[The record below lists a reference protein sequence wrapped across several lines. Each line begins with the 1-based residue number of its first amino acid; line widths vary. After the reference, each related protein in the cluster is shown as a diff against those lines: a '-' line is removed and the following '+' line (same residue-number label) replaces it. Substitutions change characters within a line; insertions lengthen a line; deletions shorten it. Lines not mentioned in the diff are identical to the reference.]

1 MISNIYEF
9 LDKSVAKY
17 PNKTLFV
24 SGKNCI
30 SYLEFSH
37 KSSALASKILE
48 FGLNKKPVLIILP
61 KSIEALI
68 AMFGVAR
75 SGNFYSI
82 IDEKMPFERVQKII
96 NILKP
101 ALIITARDLGSNA
114 NEYGADVIYSD
125 EFDSFELNLS
135 LLSRVEIIDTD
146 LLYVLF
152 TSGSTGEPKGVSI
165 SHKSVIDYTFW
176 VSKTFDVG
184 SDEILVNQ
192 APFYFDN
199 SILDIFTTV
208 RCGATL
214 HLLSTFEFAFPA
226 KVVEYL
232 KTHGVTMIFWVP
244 SVLIYFANTEA
255 LENTELKTLKK
266 VLFCGEIM
274 PNRQLNIWRKALPNA
289 LYANLYGPTE
299 ITDVCCY
306 YVCDREFGDDE
317 LLPIGKACKNTQ
329 ILLFDEDNNLITQ
342 PFIKG
347 ELCVRGSSLS
357 LGYYGDRAKSA
368 QVFIQNPLHNN
379 FYDPIYKTGD
389 IAAYNEYN
397 ELICYGRLDSQ
408 IKLNGHRIEL
418 GEIEAALNSH
428 PQIKRSA
435 CKFTGEKIV
444 AFYEASRDIDNIREF
459 LSKKIQEYMIPKIF
473 IRLDKFALNAN
484 GKIDRKAL
492 DDKL

>member
-101 ALIITARDLGSNA
+101 ALIITARDLGA
-114 NEYGADVIYSD
+114 NNYDISMIYSD

-165 SHKSVIDYTFW
+165 SHKSVIESIIVIGQGKVAKECARIARD
-176 VSKTFDVG
+176 K
-184 SDEILVNQ
+184 
-192 APFYFDN
+192 FDN
-199 SILDIFTTV
+199 VKLLDINEISN
-208 RCGATL
+208 L
-214 HLLSTFEFAFPA
+214 D
-226 KVVEYL
+226 EYL
-232 KTHGVTMIFWVP
+232 
-244 SVLIYFANTEA
+244 
-255 LENTELKTLKK
+255 
-266 VLFCGEIM
+266 
-274 PNRQLNIWRKALPNA
+274 
-289 LYANLYGPTE
+289 
-299 ITDVCCY
+299 
-306 YVCDREFGDDE
+306 
-317 LLPIGKACKNTQ
+317 
-329 ILLFDEDNNLITQ
+329 
-342 PFIKG
+342 
-347 ELCVRGSSLS
+347 
-357 LGYYGDRAKSA
+357 
-368 QVFIQNPLHNN
+368 
-379 FYDPIYKTGD
+379 
-389 IAAYNEYN
+389 
-397 ELICYGRLDSQ
+397 
-408 IKLNGHRIEL
+408 
-418 GEIEAALNSH
+418 
-428 PQIKRSA
+428 
-435 CKFTGEKIV
+435 
-444 AFYEASRDIDNIREF
+444 
-459 LSKKIQEYMIPKIF
+459 IP
-473 IRLDKFALNAN
+473 
-484 GKIDRKAL
+484 
-492 DDKL
+492 

>member
-24 SGKNCI
+24 SGKNYI
-30 SYLEFSH
+30 NYLEFNH

-101 ALIITARDLGSNA
+101 ALIIIARDLGA
-114 NEYGADVIYSD
+114 NNYDIPMIYSD

-165 SHKSVIDYTFW
+165 SHKSVIDYIFW

-199 SILDIFTTV
+199 SI
-208 RCGATL
+208 
-214 HLLSTFEFAFPA
+214 
-226 KVVEYL
+226 
-232 KTHGVTMIFWVP
+232 WQ
-244 SVLIYFANTEA
+244 SV
-255 LENTELKTLKK
+255 
-266 VLFCGEIM
+266 
-274 PNRQLNIWRKALPNA
+274 
-289 LYANLYGPTE
+289 
-299 ITDVCCY
+299 
-306 YVCDREFGDDE
+306 
-317 LLPIGKACKNTQ
+317 
-329 ILLFDEDNNLITQ
+329 
-342 PFIKG
+342 
-347 ELCVRGSSLS
+347 
-357 LGYYGDRAKSA
+357 
-368 QVFIQNPLHNN
+368 
-379 FYDPIYKTGD
+379 
-389 IAAYNEYN
+389 
-397 ELICYGRLDSQ
+397 
-408 IKLNGHRIEL
+408 
-418 GEIEAALNSH
+418 
-428 PQIKRSA
+428 
-435 CKFTGEKIV
+435 
-444 AFYEASRDIDNIREF
+444 
-459 LSKKIQEYMIPKIF
+459 
-473 IRLDKFALNAN
+473 
-484 GKIDRKAL
+484 
-492 DDKL
+492 

>member
-1 MISNIYEF
+1 
-9 LDKSVAKY
+9 
-17 PNKTLFV
+17 
-24 SGKNCI
+24 
-30 SYLEFSH
+30 
-37 KSSALASKILE
+37 
-48 FGLNKKPVLIILP
+48 
-61 KSIEALI
+61 
-68 AMFGVAR
+68 
-75 SGNFYSI
+75 
-82 IDEKMPFERVQKII
+82 
-96 NILKP
+96 
-101 ALIITARDLGSNA
+101 
-114 NEYGADVIYSD
+114 
-125 EFDSFELNLS
+125 
-135 LLSRVEIIDTD
+135 
-146 LLYVLF
+146 
-152 TSGSTGEPKGVSI
+152 
-165 SHKSVIDYTFW
+165 
-176 VSKTFDVG
+176 
-184 SDEILVNQ
+184 
-192 APFYFDN
+192 
-199 SILDIFTTV
+199 
-208 RCGATL
+208 
-214 HLLSTFEFAFPA
+214 
-226 KVVEYL
+226 
-232 KTHGVTMIFWVP
+232 
-244 SVLIYFANTEA
+244 
-255 LENTELKTLKK
+255 
-266 VLFCGEIM
+266 
-274 PNRQLNIWRKALPNA
+274 
-289 LYANLYGPTE
+289 
-299 ITDVCCY
+299 
-306 YVCDREFGDDE
+306 VCDREFGDDE

-444 AFYEASRDIDNIREF
+444 AFYEASRDIDEIREF

>member
-37 KSSALASKILE
+37 KSSTLAGKILE

-101 ALIITARDLGSNA
+101 ALIITARDLGSSA

-165 SHKSVIDYTFW
+165 SHKSVIESIIVIGQGKVAKECARIARD
-176 VSKTFDVG
+176 KFDSVK
-184 SDEILVNQ
+184 L
-192 APFYFDN
+192 
-199 SILDIFTTV
+199 LDI
-208 RCGATL
+208 
-214 HLLSTFEFAFPA
+214 
-226 KVVEYL
+226 
-232 KTHGVTMIFWVP
+232 
-244 SVLIYFANTEA
+244 N
-255 LENTELKTLKK
+255 
-266 VLFCGEIM
+266 EI
-274 PNRQLNIWRKALPNA
+274 
-289 LYANLYGPTE
+289 
-299 ITDVCCY
+299 
-306 YVCDREFGDDE
+306 
-317 LLPIGKACKNTQ
+317 
-329 ILLFDEDNNLITQ
+329 
-342 PFIKG
+342 
-347 ELCVRGSSLS
+347 
-357 LGYYGDRAKSA
+357 
-368 QVFIQNPLHNN
+368 
-379 FYDPIYKTGD
+379 
-389 IAAYNEYN
+389 
-397 ELICYGRLDSQ
+397 
-408 IKLNGHRIEL
+408 
-418 GEIEAALNSH
+418 
-428 PQIKRSA
+428 
-435 CKFTGEKIV
+435 
-444 AFYEASRDIDNIREF
+444 
-459 LSKKIQEYMIPKIF
+459 
-473 IRLDKFALNAN
+473 
-484 GKIDRKAL
+484 
-492 DDKL
+492 

>member
-9 LDKSVAKY
+9 LDKSVEKY
-17 PNKTLFV
+17 PHKTLFV
-24 SGKNCI
+24 SGANQI
-30 SYLEFSH
+30 SYLEFSQ
-37 KSSALASKILE
+37 KSSAVASRILE
-48 FGLNKKPVLIILP
+48 FGLNKSPVLIILP

-82 IDEKMPFERVQKII
+82 IDEKMPLERVQKII

-101 ALIITARDLGSNA
+101 KLIITDRNLA
-114 NEYGADVIYSD
+114 NSSDWTTLTIYSD
-125 EFDSFELNLS
+125 EFDSFEPNLA
-135 LLSRVEIIDTD
+135 LLSSVEIIDTD

-165 SHKSVIDYTFW
+165 AHKSVIDYTFW
-176 VSKTFDVG
+176 VSQTFGVG
-184 SDEILVNQ
+184 SGEILANQ

-199 SILDIFTTV
+199 SILDIFITV
-208 RCGATL
+208 KCGATL
-214 HLLSTFEFAFPA
+214 HLLSTFEFAFPSR
-226 KVVEYL
+226 VIEYL
-232 KTHGVTMIFWVP
+232 KTHSVTMIFWVP
-244 SVLIYFANTEA
+244 SVLIYFANTRA
-255 LENTELKTLKK
+255 VENADLPNLKK

-274 PNRQLNIWRKALPNA
+274 PNRQLNIWRKSLPNA

-306 YVCDREFGDDE
+306 YICDREFDDDE

-329 ILLFDEDNNLITQ
+329 ILIFDESRELITK

-347 ELCVRGSSLS
+347 ELCVRGTGLS
-357 LGYYGDRAKSA
+357 LGYYGDKDKTDKA
-368 QVFIQNPLHNN
+368 FIQNPLHDNY
-379 FYDPIYKTGD
+379 YDPIYKTGD
-389 IAAYNEYN
+389 IAAYNERG
-397 ELICYGRLDSQ
+397 EIICYGRLDSQ

-428 PQIKRSA
+428 PQIARSA
-435 CKFTGEKIV
+435 CKFTGTQIV
-444 AFYEASRDIDNIREF
+444 AFYEASSQIEDIKEF
-459 LSKKIQEYMIPKIF
+459 LTAKIQEYMIPKRF

-492 DDKL
+492 DERV